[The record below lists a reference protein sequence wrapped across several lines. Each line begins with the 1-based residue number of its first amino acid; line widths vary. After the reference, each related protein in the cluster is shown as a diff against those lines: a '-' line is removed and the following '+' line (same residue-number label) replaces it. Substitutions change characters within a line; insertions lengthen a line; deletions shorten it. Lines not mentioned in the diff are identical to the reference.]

1 MIDCLVMGL
10 VVLVMDCLVII
21 WGLVGLM
28 IGIVIDLVWSWG
40 GCRLVV
46 LVIGM
51 VIDLVGLGCF
61 L

>member
-1 MIDCLVMGL
+1 
-10 VVLVMDCLVII
+10 
-21 WGLVGLM
+21 M

-61 L
+61 CRLVFFLYEAWVFVMVRT